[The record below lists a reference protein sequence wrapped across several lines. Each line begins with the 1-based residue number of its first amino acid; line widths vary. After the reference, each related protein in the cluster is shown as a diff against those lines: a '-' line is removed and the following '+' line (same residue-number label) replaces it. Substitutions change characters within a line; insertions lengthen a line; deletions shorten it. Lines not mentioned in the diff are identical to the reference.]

1 MVYSTTVNG
10 LEVKAFFP
18 DEDVQKIYIPLLR
31 TLTALYEEK
40 KHRIVVFLAAPPGA
54 GKSTLASFLSDLSEK
69 TEGVKRVQI
78 AGMDGFHYPQRFLDT
93 HSCLR
98 GEKEFLLA
106 DIKGASE
113 SFDLEKL
120 TEAIKSLRKQSAVPW
135 PEYSRLIHDPVE
147 HALTLDGDIVLLE
160 GNYLLLSTPGWREL
174 KEYADYTVM
183 LRVNE
188 QLARE
193 RLIARKMAGDLSR
206 EAAVRQVENSDL
218 RNFRL
223 VAECSAEP
231 DLMIDCQAQR
241 AF

>member
-1 MVYSTTVNG
+1 MVYCTTVKG

-18 DEDVQKIYIPLLR
+18 DQDVQKIYVPLLR

-69 TEGVKRVQI
+69 TEGVKQVQI

-98 GEKEFLLA
+98 GEKEFLLT
-106 DIKGASE
+106 DIKGAPE

-120 TEAIKSLRKQSAVPW
+120 TEAVKHLKSQASVPW

-147 HALTLDGDIVLLE
+147 NACTIDRDIVMLE
-160 GNYLLLSTPGWREL
+160 GNYLLLDTPGWREL

-183 LRVNE
+183 LRVDE

-193 RLIARKMAGDLSR
+193 RLIARKMAGGLNR
-206 EAAVRQVENSDL
+206 EAAVRHVENSDL